1 MTPDIEP
8 TLTLVS
14 VEVAASGSEARQ
26 YAFLVYADEALTAVL
41 AHPDHS
47 VDKVFGTAW
56 LLQAGF
62 GPCSGPGRRVWHDLG
77 EFHRWVI
84 DRYRGAETGLEPD
97 GQGWGT

>member
-26 YAFLVYADEALTAVL
+26 HAFLVYADETLTAVL

-47 VDKVFGTAW
+47 VAEVFGTAW
-56 LLQAGF
+56 VLQAGF

-84 DRYRGAETGLEPD
+84 DRYRRAERDLEPD
-97 GQGWGT
+97 GQWRGA

>member
-8 TLTLVS
+8 MLTMLS
-14 VEVAASGSEARQ
+14 VAISASSSGAKQ
-26 YAFLVYADEALTAVL
+26 HAFLVYADEALAAVL

-47 VDKVFGTAW
+47 VAEVFGTAW
-56 LLQAGF
+56 VLQAGF

-84 DRYRGAETGLEPD
+84 DRYRRAERDLEPD
-97 GQGWGT
+97 GQWRGA